1 MVQTRSGTAQI
12 TQFDPEPE
20 RTLHRQ
26 RRENN
31 LVWDGEL
38 QGTFLQELFA
48 GFVDSK
54 ITMALQLPAAGR
66 PLRESLAARANDVP
80 NCIVYPAQEDGDS
93 FEIKHHMLEILPTFR
108 GMPNEDANLH
118 IAKFI
123 VGCKNILIRGFSAE
137 TIKLRLFPFT
147 LKDKAETWLFT
158 LPANSITTWQQLHT
172 RFLNKYYP
180 ASKTLNYKR
189 EIMTFTQKPNEEFH
203 EAWERYTE
211 MYIKC
216 PHVNID
222 TDTQMNIFF
231 DGLNPTSKSHVNA
244 SAGGSLSNKSAR
256 EAFEL
261 FDTMATESQ
270 QWAAEHSQKRGIF
283 ELSAGS
289 PNMSAQME
297 KMEKKIE
304 AKFDI
309 ILQQIANSTQ
319 QQSPAATVCT
329 ICSMA
334 THNILGCPHKESYP
348 ELVEQHVNMMNSYQ
362 KPRNDAYATHYNPGW
377 KDHPNFK
384 WGDNQNNTRPFQQ
397 AQKPFVPSK
406 PSLEDQMAKLATTTQ
421 TFMEGSNQRFQ
432 NIEASIKSLESQFGQ
447 LAAHMSDR
455 EKGRFPSQ
463 TVPNPRGTE
472 DCCAIRTLRCGKSY
486 DNRENGA
493 EQNLPAVKIST
504 ESAKT
509 VADPANSA
517 AKQNLVGAESVP
529 KQVSER
535 VYNPPLPYPERL
547 MPKAKDQQLK
557 NFIQTLAKVQINLP
571 LLEAINKI
579 PSYAKFLKDVCT
591 KKKKLMETE
600 KIVLTEQCSA
610 VLLHKLPPKKKD
622 PGSFTIPCTIGNS
635 DFKSAL
641 IDLGASVNLMPYFVF
656 KRLGEGKLKP
666 TSNIIQLAD
675 RSITYPRG
683 IIEDVIVKVDNLYF
697 PADFMVLDM
706 DEDLTTPIILGR
718 PFMATARTLID
729 VEAGTLTLRVED
741 QTVVFNLFEVTT
753 HPGDKQ
759 ECMCVDALDGLPSAK
774 LMTRSLTDYL
784 PTKTQDVIREYDG
797 KVQQQ
802 KVQPVEVQKSKAEL
816 ILFDNYLGHQINKKH
831 PSVKGKNKK
840 LQSIPSCE
848 KIQPGRKV
856 WFLNSSFKLIP
867 GREESRWKGPYM
879 VKQVF
884 QNGNVDIELE
894 GRGCVLK
901 VKKSLLKPFS
911 RKFGASESLTLRDP
925 VT

>member
-1 MVQTRSGTAQI
+1 
-12 TQFDPEPE
+12 
-20 RTLHRQ
+20 
-26 RRENN
+26 
-31 LVWDGEL
+31 
-38 QGTFLQELFA
+38 
-48 GFVDSK
+48 
-54 ITMALQLPAAGR
+54 
-66 PLRESLAARANDVP
+66 
-80 NCIVYPAQEDGDS
+80 
-93 FEIKHHMLEILPTFR
+93 
-108 GMPNEDANLH
+108 
-118 IAKFI
+118 
-123 VGCKNILIRGFSAE
+123 
-137 TIKLRLFPFT
+137 
-147 LKDKAETWLFT
+147 
-158 LPANSITTWQQLHT
+158 
-172 RFLNKYYP
+172 
-180 ASKTLNYKR
+180 
-189 EIMTFTQKPNEEFH
+189 MTFTQKPNEEFH

-222 TDTQMNIFF
+222 TDTKMNIFF

-297 KMEKKIE
+297 KMEKKID

-309 ILQQIANSTQ
+309 ILQQITNSTHQ
-319 QQSPAATVCT
+319 QPPPATVCT

-362 KPRNDAYATHYNPGW
+362 RPRNDAFATHYNPGW

-406 PSLEDQMAKLATTTQ
+406 PSLEDQMAKLAATTQ

-447 LAAHMSDR
+447 LAAQMSDR

-493 EQNLPAVKIST
+493 EQNLPAVEIST

-509 VADPANSA
+509 GADPANSA
-517 AKQNLVGAESVP
+517 EKQNLVGAESVP

-557 NFIQTLAKVQINLP
+557 DFIQTLAKVQINLP
-571 LLEAINKI
+571 LLEAIKKI

-591 KKKKLMETE
+591 KKKKLVKTE

-622 PGSFTIPCTIGNS
+622 PGSFTISCTIGNS

-641 IDLGASVNLMPYFVF
+641 IDLGASVNLMPYSIF
-656 KRLGEGKLKP
+656 KRLGEGELKP
-666 TSNIIQLAD
+666 TSSIIQLAD

-683 IIEDVIVKVDNLYF
+683 IIEDVIVKVDNLYL

-706 DEDLTTPIILGR
+706 EEDLTTPIILGR

-741 QTVVFNLFEVTT
+741 QSIVYSLFEVAT
-753 HPGDKQ
+753 HSGDKH
-759 ECMCVDALDGLPSAK
+759 ECMRIDALDGSAHAK
-774 LMTRSLTDYL
+774 CTTKSSNDHLYLKSLNVSHDC
-784 PTKTQDVIREYDG
+784 KSIEA
-797 KVQQQ
+797 QQHNDQ
-802 KVQPVEVQKSKAEL
+802 LVEVQKSKTNQNS
-816 ILFDNYLGHQINKKH
+816 FDNKQDQKH
-831 PSVKGKNKK
+831 SKEVKRKNKK
-840 LQSIPSCE
+840 LQNNSKCKE
-848 KIQPGRKV
+848 IQPGDKV
-856 WFLNSSFKLIP
+856 WLLCSDFKSSP
-867 GREESRWKGPYM
+867 GRQESRWKGPFL
-879 VKQVF
+879 VAKVF
-884 QNGNVDIELE
+884 QNGNVDIEDQGKGSLF
-894 GRGCVLK
+894 K
-901 VKKSLLKPFS
+901 VTKDLLKPCLG
-911 RKFGASESLTLRDP
+911 KFNASESLTLKEP
-925 VT
+925 VI